1 MEANNLRKA
10 AILLVSLPEDEA
22 AKLLAK
28 LTPKQAELVSLE
40 IAQLNTIPPEEQER
54 IILEFADSKP
64 RGVVRRGGLQVVQTL
79 LERAL
84 GRQAAD
90 TLDNIRE
97 AIASLPFGFLR
108 RVDPQNI
115 LTFLADEHPQTIA
128 LVLCHLP
135 SQLAAQVLSGLPTSL
150 QLSVVRRIAH
160 MGETS
165 PDVLKSVE
173 DALAGR
179 LQNAMQQS
187 LERAGGVATVAEI
200 LNVADRGTERALLE
214 SLAQEDPELVEQ
226 IRRLMFVFDDIA
238 KLSDKDVQTLL
249 KHVETQ
255 QWAMALKGASEE
267 LRQKILGN
275 MSQRAAAMLLEEI
288 EYLGPKRL
296 SEVEAVQQQIVD
308 IVRQLEESGQITTQP
323 APEDEMVV

>member
-135 SQLAAQVLSGLPTSL
+135 AQLAAQVLSGLPTSL

>member
-1 MEANNLRKA
+1 MDAQSLRKA
-10 AILLVSLPEDEA
+10 AILLISLPEDDA

-28 LTPKQAELVSLE
+28 LTPKQAELVSME
-40 IAQLNTIPPEEQER
+40 IAQLRSVPPEEQDR
-54 IILEFADSKP
+54 VILEFAESKP
-64 RGVVRRGGLQVVQTL
+64 RGVVRKGGLEVVQTL

-84 GRQAAD
+84 GRQASE
-90 TLDNIRE
+90 TLDNVRQ
-97 AIASLPFGFLR
+97 AIAALPFGFLR

-115 LTFLADEHPQTIA
+115 LTFLSEEHPQTIA

-135 SQLAAQVLSGLPTSL
+135 AQLAAQVLSGLPASV
-150 QLSVVRRIAH
+150 QMSVVRRIAN
-160 MGETS
+160 MGQTS
-165 PDVLKSVE
+165 PEILKSVE
-173 DALAGR
+173 EALASR
-179 LQNAMQQS
+179 LESVMNQS

-200 LNVADRGTERALLE
+200 LNVADRATERALLE
-214 SLAQEDPELVEQ
+214 NLAQEDPELVEQ

-238 KLSDKDVQTLL
+238 KLSDKDIQTLL

-308 IVRQLEESGQITTQP
+308 IVRQLEEAGQITTQP
-323 APEDEMVV
+323 APEDELVV

>member
-10 AILLVSLPEDEA
+10 AILLLSLPEDEA

-40 IAQLNTIPPEEQER
+40 IAQLNTVPPEEQER

-135 SQLAAQVLSGLPTSL
+135 AQLAAQVLSGLPTSL

-200 LNVADRGTERALLE
+200 LNVADRRTERALLE

-226 IRRLMFVFDDIA
+226 IRRLMLVFDDIA

>member
-1 MEANNLRKA
+1 MDAQSLRKA
-10 AILLVSLPEDEA
+10 AILLISLPEDDA

-28 LTPKQAELVSLE
+28 LTPKQAELVSME
-40 IAQLNTIPPEEQER
+40 IAQLRSVPPEEQDR
-54 IILEFADSKP
+54 VILEFAESKP
-64 RGVVRRGGLQVVQTL
+64 RGVVRKGGLEVVQTL

-84 GRQAAD
+84 GRQASE
-90 TLDNIRE
+90 TLDNVRQ
-97 AIASLPFGFLR
+97 AIAALPFGFLR

-115 LTFLADEHPQTIA
+115 LTFLSEEHPQTIA

-135 SQLAAQVLSGLPTSL
+135 AQLAAQVLSGLPASV
-150 QLSVVRRIAH
+150 QMSVVRRIAN
-160 MGETS
+160 MGQTS
-165 PDVLKSVE
+165 PEILKSVE
-173 DALAGR
+173 EALASR
-179 LQNAMQQS
+179 LENVMNQS

-200 LNVADRGTERALLE
+200 LNVADRATERALLE
-214 SLAQEDPELVEQ
+214 NLAQEDPELVEQ

-238 KLSDKDVQTLL
+238 KLSDKDIQTLL

-308 IVRQLEESGQITTQP
+308 IVRQLEEAGQITTQP
-323 APEDEMVV
+323 APEDELVV